1 MPEGWKTITIKEE
14 VFDKMLIKHKD
25 SETSQ
30 KPSPWV
36 SDYLLMNFEKDD
48 LLKQQAPSL
57 ELIAEPSDVMYIKN
71 HKDNKIVEIRI
82 GKNGKLVA
90 NDDDPIYLQFAWALP
105 EISKLKLK

>member
-1 MPEGWKTITIKEE
+1 
-14 VFDKMLIKHKD
+14 
-25 SETSQ
+25 
-30 KPSPWV
+30 
-36 SDYLLMNFEKDD
+36 MNIEKDE
-48 LLKQQAPSL
+48 LLRKRAPSL

-71 HKDNKIVEIRI
+71 HKDGKIIEIRI